1 MLAFL
6 PPTPDAARQAPPWSL
21 ALMIAVLTAPL
32 VIATLALVPALL
44 ITPLLSTRHQRI
56 ALRLLAGL
64 RQWSMT
70 ITEAVRRDTS

>member
-1 MLAFL
+1 MLTFR
-6 PPTPDAARQAPPWSL
+6 PPTLDAAHRLPLWSL
-21 ALMIAVLTAPL
+21 ALMIAVLTVPL
-32 VIATLALVPALL
+32 LIATLALVLALL

-70 ITEAVRRDTS
+70 ITDAVRRDTS